1 MLVRFAT
8 NTYHACYVGQCESAL
23 MYVRDYV
30 GARVSAF
37 EGASVCV
44 HVDGCVCQHN
54 LCVRG
59 TKCVRN
65 EDAHITAS
73 PIFN

>member
-8 NTYHACYVGQCESAL
+8 DTYNACYVGQCESAL

-37 EGASVCV
+37 EGASVCAMN
-44 HVDGCVCQHN
+44 Q
-54 LCVRG
+54 VR
-59 TKCVRN
+59 
-65 EDAHITAS
+65 S
-73 PIFN
+73 